1 MAGLCS
7 LPFPVLCFKIKSESV
22 SDRVTYWIV
31 LWKEAFAKTIQFHGR
46 KYLCICICLSL
57 YSLCTCIVYLCI
69 CICVFVF
76 CICESPGNNHPV
88 PWQGRASKAGGLPGQ
103 DLSLCLHSTG
113 SPGITFQLF
122 LFSPNCQYSTKNV
135 PLSLLWDEASCLLEQ
150 FSHGAGQQILLWSH
164 HCGWNSLLQN
174 TNKMGSPP
182 FYDFFSSQKYF
193 LLLITAS
200 LIVIVLHWVCDF
212 RCRTGHRYI
221 YSYNYKCNYMY
232 MCWTILYLFF
242 LDFIFDKTLYFEQT
256 DG

>member
-1 MAGLCS
+1 MSFLSWNKCFISAKVSQWVTGSPIELSWLCLTS
-7 LPFPVLCFKIKSESV
+7 GKKVSFCENHSVPSEKV
-22 SDRVTYWIV
+22 
-31 LWKEAFAKTIQFHGR
+31 F
-46 KYLCICICLSL
+46 
-57 YSLCTCIVYLCI
+57 VYLYMSVFVQSVYFLNFCI

-164 HCGWNSLLQN
+164 PCGWNSLLQN

-182 FYDFFSSQKYF
+182 FYDFFSSQKYLF
-193 LLLITAS
+193 I
-200 LIVIVLHWVCDF
+200 INYDF
-212 RCRTGHRYI
+212 PNSNSIKLGVWFSVQDR
-221 YSYNYKCNYMY
+221 S
-232 MCWTILYLFF
+232 
-242 LDFIFDKTLYFEQT
+242 
-256 DG
+256 